1 MNPRITRRALPAA
14 ISVGLHALAL
24 AGLYIGFHPSAPAS
38 PAPKVMRTALV
49 SLPSPAPIAP
59 APPPVVQPPEPVP
72 PPPPQ
77 VEAPRPT
84 PQPDVAQLAR
94 RKAEQREREE
104 RQREVRRQEQQ
115 RIAEQQRQEQE
126 QRSRQ
131 QAEKRARAEHDRQL
145 AAQQAAA
152 AEAARAAQNYQP
164 LVKKAPTYPDSA
176 LDRRL
181 EGDCTVEYTV
191 APNGSVRDPRVV
203 PGACSHSV
211 FERPS
216 LQAATRFRYQ
226 PRVIDG
232 QAVAVANV
240 RNTFHYRIQETSR

>member
-1 MNPRITRRALPAA
+1 VNPRITRRALPAA
-14 ISVGLHALAL
+14 ISAGLHALAL
-24 AGLYIGFHPSAPAS
+24 VGLYIGFHPSAPTT

-49 SLPSPAPIAP
+49 SLPSPSPVVPTPP
-59 APPPVVQPPEPVP
+59 AVQPPEPVTTPAPQAEP
-72 PPPPQ
+72 PPSK
-77 VEAPRPT
+77 

-94 RKAEQREREE
+94 RKAEQRERED
-104 RQREVRRQEQQ
+104 RQREERRQEQQ
-115 RIAEQQRQEQE
+115 RLAEQQRREQE
-126 QRSRQ
+126 LRERQ
-131 QAEKRARAEHDRQL
+131 QAEQQARAERDRQL

-164 LVKKAPTYPDSA
+164 LVKKAPTYPDTA

-191 APNGSVRDPRVV
+191 TPNGSVRDPRVV

-232 QAVAVANV
+232 QAVTVANV